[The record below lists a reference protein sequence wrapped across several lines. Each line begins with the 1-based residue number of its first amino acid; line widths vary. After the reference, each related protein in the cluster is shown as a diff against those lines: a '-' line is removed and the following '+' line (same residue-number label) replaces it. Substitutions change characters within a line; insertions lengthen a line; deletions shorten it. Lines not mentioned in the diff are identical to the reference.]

1 MVLGQLVIYIK
12 KRNEIEPLLHS
23 IQNNHFQVEWR
34 PNNIT
39 GKAVKLLE
47 DNLGEYLHDLR
58 IGGNFLDKAQKH

>member
-1 MVLGQLVIYIK
+1 M
-12 KRNEIEPLLHS
+12 
-23 IQNNHFQVEWR
+23 EWR